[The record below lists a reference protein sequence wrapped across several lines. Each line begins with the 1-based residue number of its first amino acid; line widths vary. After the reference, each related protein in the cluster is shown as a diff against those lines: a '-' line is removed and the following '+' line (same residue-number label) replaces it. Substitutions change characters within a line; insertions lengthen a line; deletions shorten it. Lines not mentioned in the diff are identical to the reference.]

1 MGLDTVE
8 FVLWAEK
15 HFGLEVPDEDAAEIV
30 TVGEFCAY
38 VARRLAE
45 REGLRA
51 PSRQAVF
58 EQVAGHLVRLH
69 RVPRE
74 RITDA
79 ARFVKDLG
87 LE

>member
-8 FVLWAEK
+8 FVLWAEQ
-15 HFGLEVPDEDAAEIV
+15 HFGLEIPDEDAAEIM

-38 VARRLAE
+38 LACRLAQ

-51 PSRQAVF
+51 PSRQTVF
-58 EQVAGHLVRLH
+58 EQVAGHLVRRH
-69 RVPRE
+69 GVPRE
-74 RITDA
+74 RISDA

-87 LE
+87 LD

>member
-8 FVLWAEK
+8 FILWAEQ
-15 HFGLEVPDEDAAEIV
+15 HFGLEIPDDDAAEIS
-30 TVGEFCAY
+30 TVGEFCTY
-38 VARRLAE
+38 VACRLAG

-51 PSRQAVF
+51 LSRRAVF
-58 EQVAGHLVRLH
+58 EQVAECLVREYRL
-69 RVPRE
+69 PRE

-87 LE
+87 LD

>member
-8 FVLWAEK
+8 FILWAEA
-15 HFGLEVPDEDAAEIV
+15 HFGLDIPDGDAAEIV

-38 VARRLAE
+38 VACRLAE
-45 REGLRA
+45 RKSFRA
-51 PSRQAVF
+51 PSRQVVF
-58 EQVAGHLVRLH
+58 EQVASHLVRQY